1 MTLPAL
7 RGPGTPTA
15 AQGPGRPQLW
25 MEGPSSQDA
34 ASSDSLAALGQL
46 TAPETKMTAPLA

>member
-1 MTLPAL
+1 MAVPAL

-15 AQGPGRPQLW
+15 AQGPGRPQPW

-34 ASSDSLAALGQL
+34 ASNDSLAALGQL
-46 TAPETKMTAPLA
+46 TAPETRTAPLA